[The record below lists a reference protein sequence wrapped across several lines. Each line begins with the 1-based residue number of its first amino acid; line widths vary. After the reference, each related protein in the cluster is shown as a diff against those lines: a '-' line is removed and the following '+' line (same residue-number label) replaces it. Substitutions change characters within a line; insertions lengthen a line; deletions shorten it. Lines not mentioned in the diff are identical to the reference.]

1 MVRYP
6 NDELI
11 RMWEADKGNKP
22 TDDISDLHKW
32 AAARIAEL
40 ERLTAMSVE
49 SLAYIRGIAKKGS
62 GEEVPDSASTH
73 QAILGYVMFMEQQL
87 AAMTAERDSESR
99 WAKKYSDE
107 ADELRQ
113 QLTAAQER
121 ERWIPISDG
130 PPENIRPV
138 LVRARNKRGECFV
151 LRASYAHKRELEIDS
166 DDYADGFADHDEDND
181 IDYCPDGWYEWNYT
195 DEVHYYLG
203 HLEITHWREL
213 PAPPAEKE

>member
-1 MVRYP
+1 MIYQ
-6 NDELI
+6 
-11 RMWEADKGNKP
+11 EAVEWLMGQRSMTNIIP
-22 TDDISDLHKW
+22 QEPFETW
-32 AAARIAEL
+32 QVRIAE
-40 ERLTAMSVE
+40 A
-49 SLAYIRGIAKKGS
+49 
-62 GEEVPDSASTH
+62 D
-73 QAILGYVMFMEQQL
+73 
-87 AAMTAERDSESR
+87 AAMTKQAYWIARAHEENIITEAAERD
-99 WAKKYSDE
+99 
-107 ADELRQ
+107 
-113 QLTAAQER
+113 AAQER

-138 LVRARNKRGECFV
+138 LVRARNKKGECFV
-151 LRASYAHKRELEIDS
+151 LRAAYAHKRELEIDS

>member
-40 ERLTAMSVE
+40 EE
-49 SLAYIRGIAKKGS
+49 
-62 GEEVPDSASTH
+62 
-73 QAILGYVMFMEQQL
+73 
-87 AAMTAERDSESR
+87 
-99 WAKKYSDE
+99 W
-107 ADELRQ
+107 
-113 QLTAAQER
+113 

-138 LVRARNKRGECFV
+138 LVRARNKKGECFV
-151 LRASYAHKRELEIDS
+151 LRAAYAHKRELEIDS
-166 DDYADGFADHDEDND
+166 DDYADGFADHDEDNG
-181 IDYCPDGWYEWNYT
+181 IDYCPEGWYEWNYT

>member
-1 MVRYP
+1 MIYQ
-6 NDELI
+6 
-11 RMWEADKGNKP
+11 EAVEWLMGQRSMTNIIP
-22 TDDISDLHKW
+22 QEPFETW
-32 AAARIAEL
+32 QVRIAE
-40 ERLTAMSVE
+40 A
-49 SLAYIRGIAKKGS
+49 
-62 GEEVPDSASTH
+62 D
-73 QAILGYVMFMEQQL
+73 
-87 AAMTAERDSESR
+87 AAMTKQAYWIARAHEENIITEAAERD
-99 WAKKYSDE
+99 
-107 ADELRQ
+107 
-113 QLTAAQER
+113 AAQER

-213 PAPPAEKE
+213 PAPPEQED